1 MSAKHWVTCFR
12 ESLLRKSDEQAWLAI
27 FHNCPAMREGVLGR
41 GRDGPRSLGAQFAAV
56 RQKRGLTLERVAS
69 ETHIRIQRLREI
81 ERDDL
86 SRFAHPSYAR
96 MFAMDYAKYLGI
108 PISRIRHL
116 LPDVGECGTG
126 GYQYLQEAACDYIR
140 TNVHPFRRRKRLTR
154 SVVAAALLLVLSIGG
169 LKVWTTIRDIERL
182 GLHRMALE
190 DKAILT
196 VPDVQE
202 ASESLGAPTISDP
215 NVAPQEKDAVPTTE
229 VPISE
234 TSQAETEAALLVGTD
249 LAQGAHLR

>member
-1 MSAKHWVTCFR
+1 
-12 ESLLRKSDEQAWLAI
+12 
-27 FHNCPAMREGVLGR
+27 MRDGVPTR
-41 GRDGPRSLGAQFAAV
+41 GRDGARSLGAQFATV
-56 RQKRGLTLERVAS
+56 RQKRGLTLEKVAS
-69 ETHIRIQRLREI
+69 ETHIRVQRLREI

-108 PISRIRHL
+108 PISRIRRS
-116 LPDVGECGTG
+116 LPDAGECGTE

-140 TNVHPFRRRKRLTR
+140 TNVRPFRRRKRLTR
-154 SVVAAALLLVLSIGG
+154 RVVAAALLFLLGFGG

-215 NVAPQEKDAVPTTE
+215 NVAPEERDAVPTTE

-234 TSQAETEAALLVGTD
+234 TSPAETEAALLVGTD
-249 LAQGAHLR
+249 VGQGTHLR

>member
-1 MSAKHWVTCFR
+1 
-12 ESLLRKSDEQAWLAI
+12 
-27 FHNCPAMREGVLGR
+27 MREGVAAR
-41 GRDGPRSLGAQFAAV
+41 GRDGSRSLGAQFTAV
-56 RQKRGLTLERVAS
+56 RQKRGLTLEKVSR

-108 PISRIRHL
+108 PISRIRRL
-116 LPDVGECGTG
+116 LPDAGDCGTE
-126 GYQYLQEAACDYIR
+126 GYQYLREAACDYMR
-140 TNVHPFRRRKRLTR
+140 TNVRPFRRRKRLTR
-154 SVVAAALLLVLSIGG
+154 RVAAVALLLLLSVGG

-182 GLHRMALE
+182 GLNRMALE

-202 ASESLGAPTISDP
+202 AAETLGAPATSAP
-215 NVAPQEKDAVPTTE
+215 NVTPQEEGTGSASE
-229 VPISE
+229 VPISG
-234 TSQAETEAALLVGTD
+234 TMPAEAEAALLVGTD
-249 LAQGAHLR
+249 LGQNSGLR

>member
-1 MSAKHWVTCFR
+1 
-12 ESLLRKSDEQAWLAI
+12 
-27 FHNCPAMREGVLGR
+27 MREGVAAR
-41 GRDGPRSLGAQFAAV
+41 GRDGSRSLGAQFAAV
-56 RQKRGLTLERVAS
+56 RQKRGLTLEKVSS

-96 MFAMDYAKYLGI
+96 MFTMDYAKYLGI
-108 PISRIRHL
+108 PISRIRRL
-116 LPDVGECGTG
+116 LPEAGECGTE
-126 GYQYLQEAACDYIR
+126 GYQYLQEAACDYMR
-140 TNVHPFRRRKRLTR
+140 TNVRPFRRRKRVAR
-154 SVVAAALLLVLSIGG
+154 RIAAAALLLLVSIGG

-182 GLHRMALE
+182 GLNRMALE

-202 ASESLGAPTISDP
+202 SSESLGVPATADPIISPEEDGP
-215 NVAPQEKDAVPTTE
+215 VPATE

-234 TSQAETEAALLVGTD
+234 SPPAEAEAALLVGTD
-249 LAQGAHLR
+249 VGQGSHLR

>member
-1 MSAKHWVTCFR
+1 
-12 ESLLRKSDEQAWLAI
+12 
-27 FHNCPAMREGVLGR
+27 MREGVAAR
-41 GRDGPRSLGAQFAAV
+41 GRDGSRSLGAQFAAV
-56 RQKRGLTLERVAS
+56 RQKRGLTLERVSS

-96 MFAMDYAKYLGI
+96 MFVMDYAKYLGI
-108 PISRIRHL
+108 PISRIRRS
-116 LPDVGECGTG
+116 LPDAGECGTE
-126 GYQYLQEAACDYIR
+126 GYQYLQETACDYMR
-140 TNVHPFRRRKRLTR
+140 TNIRPFRRRKRVVR
-154 SVVAAALLLVLSIGG
+154 RVVAAALLLLFSVGS

-182 GLHRMALE
+182 GLNRMALE

-202 ASESLGAPTISDP
+202 SPESLGDPTTSDP
-215 NVAPQEKDAVPTTE
+215 SVAPQEESTIPTTH

-234 TSQAETEAALLVGTD
+234 EGPAQAEAALLVGTD
-249 LAQGAHLR
+249 LSQGSHLR